1 MNGAAVA
8 SAEQE
13 IAPSPGAG
21 TAAGEVTIVA
31 HDIGP
36 VGGMERVLAELILGL
51 RRLGYRVVVV
61 ARTCDLPAGAGVE
74 FHRVRGPSRPFL
86 LAYPWFLIAGSL
98 ALLRHRRGVLQ
109 VTGALV
115 LNRADVVH
123 VHYCHQAGPSTPS
136 RSTRLFR
143 AHIWAA
149 GLLSRLGERLC
160 YRIDRSAEFACVSD
174 GVAAETLEH
183 YPELA
188 GRVCTIHNGVDT
200 VRFAPGVRAGEATA
214 LRSQLGVTP
223 ERLLALFVGGEWE
236 RKGLQPAIEALSFAP
251 DWDLA
256 VAGSGDRDGV
266 QERVRALG
274 LDGRVHWLG
283 VSSDIGLLYG
293 LADAFVLPTS
303 YETFSLVTFEAAA
316 SGLPV
321 LVTPVNGVRELI
333 DDGRNGFLIDRDAK
347 LIGGR
352 LGELVADPELRSR
365 LGRAARE
372 STLAFGWDR
381 MVRKFQAL
389 YERLGARAPA

>member
-1 MNGAAVA
+1 VTSAAHELE
-8 SAEQE
+8 S
-13 IAPSPGAG
+13 SPG
-21 TAAGEVTIVA
+21 TEHSAGEVTIVA

-51 RRLGYRVVVV
+51 RRLGHTVVVV
-61 ARTCDLPAGAGVE
+61 ARTCELPADAGVE
-74 FHRVRGPSRPFL
+74 FHRVPGPSRPFL
-86 LAYPWFLIAGSL
+86 LAYPWFLLAGSL
-98 ALLRHRRGVLQ
+98 VLLRRRRGVLQ
-109 VTGALV
+109 VTGAIV

-136 RSTRLFR
+136 RATRLFR

-183 YPELA
+183 YPQLA
-188 GRVCTIHNGVDT
+188 GRVSTIHNGVDT
-200 VRFAPGVRAGEATA
+200 EHFVPGSRREEASA
-214 LRSQLGVTP
+214 LRSQLGVSP
-223 ERLLALFVGGEWE
+223 QRLLALFAGGEWE
-236 RKGLQPAIEALSFAP
+236 RKGLLPAVEALTVAR

-256 VAGSGDRDGV
+256 VAGSGDRESV

-283 VSSDIGLLYG
+283 VSSDIGLLYA

-333 DDGRNGFLIDRDAK
+333 EDGRNGFLIDRDPE
-347 LIGGR
+347 LIGAR
-352 LGELVADPELRSR
+352 LSELAADPELRLR

-381 MVRKFQAL
+381 MVRKFAAL
-389 YERLGARAPA
+389 YERLRARAPV